1 MADDRPVVVTTGGG
15 GGAGWFI
22 VGALVVAAL
31 VAIWLFGGGMFDRS
45 GGAPSSI
52 DVDVNL
58 PKVDKPAQ

>member
-1 MADDRPVVVTTGGG
+1 MADDRPVVVTTGG

-31 VAIWLFGGGMFDRS
+31 VAIWLFGGGIFERS
-45 GGAPSSI
+45 ASGPAEI
-52 DVDVNL
+52 NVDVDL

>member
-1 MADDRPVVVTTGGG
+1 MADDRPVVVTTG

-45 GGAPSSI
+45 ASGPGEI
-52 DVDVNL
+52 NVDVNL